1 MAFSVDAGADHGRVG
16 VLILYALSHGAMH
29 HNRFHGEIEGISE
42 KMLKDPD
49 EGARRAV
56 LAAENG

>member
-1 MAFSVDAGADHGRVG
+1 M
-16 VLILYALSHGAMH
+16 ILYALSHGAMR
-29 HNRFHGEIEGISE
+29 HNRFHEEIEGISE

-49 EGARRAV
+49 EGARRPV

>member
-1 MAFSVDAGADHGRVG
+1 
-16 VLILYALSHGAMH
+16 LILYALSHGAMH
-29 HNRFHGEIEGISE
+29 HNRFHGEIEGIPE

>member
-1 MAFSVDAGADHGRVG
+1 MGF
-16 VLILYALSHGAMH
+16 LILYALSHGAMH